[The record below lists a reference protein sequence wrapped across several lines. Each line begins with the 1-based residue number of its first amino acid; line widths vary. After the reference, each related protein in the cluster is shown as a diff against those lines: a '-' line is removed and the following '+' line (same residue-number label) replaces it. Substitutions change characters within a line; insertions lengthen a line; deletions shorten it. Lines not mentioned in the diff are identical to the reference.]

1 MRRRHNQYMNANND
15 DISNRLRASLG
26 GSEAPTLGADIV
38 SGAAERPAPR
48 LVHPARRAAI
58 AGGSTLAIAAI
69 AVSALVITQ
78 PFQQAP
84 LFTAAGGSGG
94 QESALSADSRL
105 AMWVNYEYVAGEGL
119 STQSGEG
126 HVYQLQRVGTPE
138 KVLQAAADALGVT
151 GEPGKSA
158 YFDEAYPSYAI
169 GAEDGTAPS
178 VVVSWTG
185 TGDWWYNDPAAY
197 PQYTC
202 SSDGVC
208 EEPAA
213 TANLAPNAEDARS
226 IAHEIFTAT
235 GFDVDAADIRV
246 TADEWQTTA
255 SASLVVDGTQTALE
269 WSVGWG
275 TTGLISYAYG
285 HSVDV
290 VDQGS
295 YSTVSAHDAVDRLAD
310 WRWFGSAGPEFQTGG
325 VLYAASDLARSEG
338 APTTDS
344 PLDETPAVDPTAE
357 PVDPGT
363 SEPGDSATAEPAPEP
378 TLVDPPV
385 DPIPGPAPTPE
396 TVTVTVEEAHE
407 TLLLVWDADGNAWL
421 VPGFAMP
428 HPDGWFTSVISL
440 IEGVI
445 TLPEPVVI
453 EPLDGELAN

>member
-1 MRRRHNQYMNANND
+1 MNANND

-26 GSEAPTLGADIV
+26 GTEAPLLGTDIV
-38 SGAAERPAPR
+38 TGAAERPAPR

-58 AGGSTLAIAAI
+58 AGGSTLAVAAI
-69 AVSALVITQ
+69 AVSALVIAQ
-78 PFQQAP
+78 PLQQAP
-84 LFTAAGGSGG
+84 LFTAAAGSGSGG

-105 AMWVNYEYVAGEGL
+105 MMWTNYEYVPGDGL
-119 STQSGEG
+119 STSPGEG
-126 HVYQLQRVGTPE
+126 HVYQLQRVGDAET
-138 KVLQAAADALGVT
+138 VLQNAADALGVA
-151 GEPGKSA
+151 GEPAKSA
-158 YFDEAYPSYAI
+158 YFDEAYPTYVI

-213 TANLAPNAEDARS
+213 TENLAPGEDEARS

-235 GFDVDAADIRV
+235 GFEVDAADIRV
-246 TADEWQTTA
+246 TADEWQTVA
-255 SASLVVDGTQTALE
+255 SASLVVDGTQTALD

-275 TTGLISYAYG
+275 TTGLISFAYG

-290 VDQGS
+290 VDKGS
-295 YSTVSAHDAVDRLAD
+295 YSTVSAHDAVDRLDD
-310 WRWFGSAGPEFQTGG
+310 WRWFGSAGPEFQTG
-325 VLYAASDLARSEG
+325 VNLLAASDLARSEG
-338 APTTDS
+338 APTADT
-344 PLDETPAVDPTAE
+344 PVEETPTAE
-357 PVDPGT
+357 PSEAPVDPSTGEPGT
-363 SEPGDSATAEPAPEP
+363 SEPGDPGTVEPAPEP
-378 TLVDPPV
+378 TLVDPTPEPV
-385 DPIPGPAPTPE
+385 PTPE
-396 TVTVTVEEAHE
+396 TVVVTVEDATA

-428 HPDGWFTSVISL
+428 HPDGWFNSVISL

-445 TLPEPVVI
+445 TLPEPLAI
-453 EPLDGELAN
+453 EPLDGEIAY